1 MRFRVLDLATGVEE
15 AVGPTDA
22 RFGEGAGTYSPD
34 GKLIAY
40 RGFGLNE
47 TFQLFVVPADG
58 SAEPR
63 ALTGFTPGGASHEF
77 SPDGTKVMLNR
88 FGNGT
93 LLIDV
98 ESGAAETLPGSIEDP
113 ATWQRLAP

>member
-1 MRFRVLDLATGVEE
+1 M
-15 AVGPTDA
+15 
-22 RFGEGAGTYSPD
+22 YSPD

-40 RGFGLNE
+40 RGFGGNE

-63 ALTGFTPGGASHEF
+63 ALTGFMPGGAWHEF
-77 SPDGTKVMLNR
+77 SPDGTKVMLNQ
-88 FGNGT
+88 FGSGT

-98 ESGAAETLPGSIEDP
+98 ETGDVEALPDTVTEPG
-113 ATWQRLAP
+113 TWQRLAP